1 MTVAKFKTVIRL
13 DKLSKSTKEAPVCLR
28 ITKDRKVMYQ
38 TLLHLNPIY
47 WDAKEQCVRKQHPN
61 AGELNAIIA
70 QKKAD
75 LEKETCLLILADNS
89 VSIATIRNRINNRA
103 SFDLFEYANK
113 YIEQL
118 YKEGKHATYKKYKSV
133 VKKLRFYVGK
143 ETLPIKSISLDFII
157 RYENYLV
164 NCVGNNRNTT
174 TVNLKTLAKLVG
186 DIYRNYNIDEGGN
199 PFRKVKFK
207 REQTERTFL
216 EIDEI
221 RKIQNLRLRLQS
233 PLYDAREVFLFE
245 CYTGIRIS
253 DILTLKWKNVM
264 DDKISIRMRKTEK
277 PLVIPMNDYIKTVL
291 NKRRFVVE
299 NNGGKITSEKYVF
312 NILKID
318 VDEVSAQDAL
328 NAISSATT
336 IINKKLKMIAA
347 KVGIEKNISTHVG
360 RHSYATALLTSDIP
374 LPVIKEMLGHSD
386 IKVTQIY
393 AKVVDSKKDEVVNC
407 LNKLYHG

>member
-1 MTVAKFKTVIRL
+1 
-13 DKLSKSTKEAPVCLR
+13 
-28 ITKDRKVMYQ
+28 
-38 TLLHLNPIY
+38 
-47 WDAKEQCVRKQHPN
+47 
-61 AGELNAIIA
+61 
-70 QKKAD
+70 
-75 LEKETCLLILADNS
+75 
-89 VSIATIRNRINNRA
+89 
-103 SFDLFEYANK
+103 
-113 YIEQL
+113 
-118 YKEGKHATYKKYKSV
+118 
-133 VKKLRFYVGK
+133 
-143 ETLPIKSISLDFII
+143 
-157 RYENYLV
+157 
-164 NCVGNNRNTT
+164 
-174 TVNLKTLAKLVG
+174 
-186 DIYRNYNIDEGGN
+186 
-199 PFRKVKFK
+199 
-207 REQTERTFL
+207 
-216 EIDEI
+216 
-221 RKIQNLRLRLQS
+221 
-233 PLYDAREVFLFE
+233 
-245 CYTGIRIS
+245 
-253 DILTLKWKNVM
+253 M

-374 LPVIKEMLGHSD
+374 LPVIKEMLGYSD

>member
-1 MTVAKFKTVIRL
+1 M
-13 DKLSKSTKEAPVCLR
+13 
-28 ITKDRKVMYQ
+28 
-38 TLLHLNPIY
+38 
-47 WDAKEQCVRKQHPN
+47 
-61 AGELNAIIA
+61 
-70 QKKAD
+70 
-75 LEKETCLLILADNS
+75 
-89 VSIATIRNRINNRA
+89 
-103 SFDLFEYANK
+103 
-113 YIEQL
+113 
-118 YKEGKHATYKKYKSV
+118 
-133 VKKLRFYVGK
+133 
-143 ETLPIKSISLDFII
+143 
-157 RYENYLV
+157 

>member
-28 ITKDRKVMYQ
+28 ITKDRKVTYK
-38 TLLHLNPIY
+38 TLLHLNPAY

-61 AGELNAIIA
+61 VGELNAIIA

-133 VKKLRFYVGK
+133 VKKIRFYVGK
-143 ETLPIKSISLDFII
+143 ESLPIKSISLDFII
-157 RYENYLV
+157 GYENYLM
-164 NCVGNNRNTT
+164 NCIGNNRNTT

-199 PFRKVKFK
+199 PFCKVKFK

-221 RKIQNLRLRLQS
+221 RKIQNLKLRLQS

-264 DDKISIRMRKTEK
+264 NEKISIRMRKTEK
-277 PLVIPMNDYIKTVL
+277 PLVVPMNDYIKTVL

-299 NNGGKITSEKYVF
+299 NNGGQITSEKYVF

-318 VDEVSAQDAL
+318 VDEVNAQDTL

-336 IINKKLKMIAA
+336 IINKKLKKIAA
-347 KVGIEKNISTHVG
+347 KVGIEKNLSTHVG

>member
-1 MTVAKFKTVIRL
+1 M
-13 DKLSKSTKEAPVCLR
+13 
-28 ITKDRKVMYQ
+28 
-38 TLLHLNPIY
+38 LHI
-47 WDAKEQCVRKQHPN
+47 
-61 AGELNAIIA
+61 
-70 QKKAD
+70 
-75 LEKETCLLILADNS
+75 
-89 VSIATIRNRINNRA
+89 
-103 SFDLFEYANK
+103 
-113 YIEQL
+113 
-118 YKEGKHATYKKYKSV
+118 KKYKSV

-157 RYENYLV
+157 RYENYLM

-264 DDKISIRMRKTEK
+264 DDKISIRMRKTEN
-277 PLVIPMNDYIKTVL
+277 L
-291 NKRRFVVE
+291 
-299 NNGGKITSEKYVF
+299 
-312 NILKID
+312 
-318 VDEVSAQDAL
+318 
-328 NAISSATT
+328 
-336 IINKKLKMIAA
+336 
-347 KVGIEKNISTHVG
+347 
-360 RHSYATALLTSDIP
+360 
-374 LPVIKEMLGHSD
+374 
-386 IKVTQIY
+386 
-393 AKVVDSKKDEVVNC
+393 
-407 LNKLYHG
+407 